1 VKRRSLFAVGG
12 VVALSA
18 WLSAP
23 AATAGPRP
31 AGLQTLVH
39 NVVAGIG
46 LLGNQ
51 AAAANAPMQVAVALQ
66 RPDPAGEL
74 AFYRAAYDPASP
86 GYHHF
91 LTPSQFQ
98 DRFGVSQA
106 TYNRTVSWL
115 QAGGLTIDTSSGS
128 RDYVSAT
135 GTVAQ
140 VQRRFSTSIRRYTAG
155 ATTFLANS
163 LAPKVPS
170 DLPVLSVLGLNTFQR
185 FSTPARAGGTPQ
197 AGLPNIFL
205 TTPQAL
211 WSVYEQPANVTG
223 KGQRVA
229 VFGNGDTKGT
239 ITDLRLFEA
248 KFNLPKVPVTVQNVG
263 KGPFDDTSG
272 AIEWNID
279 TQAITGMAPDAAEL
293 KLYFSSTLVDADV
306 AQSFSAWANDP
317 NGPAQ
322 ADASFGECERS
333 PLDPLF
339 LALAPI
345 DISQNPKANL
355 GLALGNNLEPVS
367 DQILRQAT
375 LEGRTLFSSTGDT
388 GGSCPVVVLGPVIG
402 AGNGVLNQI
411 LPLQNYPAASPYAVG
426 VGGTVLYTTGTS
438 PDHRFLEYGW
448 PFGGGGPSPFITA
461 PAYQQGVS
469 GLNSPC
475 LVDPKGNA
483 TNTGQLCRGV
493 PDVAAQSGD
502 VLSNGYAIVAG
513 GKDSI
518 GGGTSLSSPLWA
530 GMWARVNSSSTG
542 GYGFANETL
551 YRLGKNNATRAR
563 DFYDIVL
570 GTNVQRLALPGWDY
584 VTGWGS
590 PSLTNLI
597 QDAAH

>member
-1 VKRRSLFAVGG
+1 LAVGG
-12 VVALSA
+12 AIALSA
-18 WLSAP
+18 WLTALTAP
-23 AATAGPRP
+23 AATAGSPP

-39 NVVAGIG
+39 NVMAGIG

-51 AAAANAPMQVAVALQ
+51 AADPSASMHVAVALQ

-74 AFYRAAYDPASP
+74 AFYRAAYDPSSP
-86 GYHHF
+86 SYRHF

-106 TYNRTVSWL
+106 TYDRTVNWL
-115 QAGGLTIDTSSGS
+115 RAGGLTVDTSTGS
-128 RDYVSAT
+128 RDYVSAD

-140 VQRRFSTSIRRYTAG
+140 VQRRFSTSIRGYAAG
-155 ATTFLANS
+155 TTTFLANS
-163 LAPKVPS
+163 VAPKVPG

-185 FSTPARAGGTPQ
+185 FSTPARTRPAGGVPQ

-205 TTPQAL
+205 TTPQSL
-211 WSVYEQPANVTG
+211 WSIYDQPAGVTG
-223 KGQRVA
+223 RGQRVA
-229 VFGNGDTKGT
+229 VFGNGDTTGT
-239 ITDLRLFEA
+239 ITDLRVFET

-263 KGPFDDTSG
+263 KGPFDDKSG
-272 AIEWNID
+272 QIEWDID
-279 TQAITGMAPDAAEL
+279 TQATTGMAPDVAEL
-293 KLYFSSTLVDADV
+293 KLYFGATLVDADV
-306 AQSFSAWANDP
+306 ANTFSAWANDP

-355 GLALGNNLEPVS
+355 GLALGNNLEPVG
-367 DQILRQAT
+367 DQILRQET

-388 GGSCPVVVLGPVIG
+388 GGSCPVVVLGPAIG
-402 AGNGVLNQI
+402 AGNGILNQV

-426 VGGTVLYTTGTS
+426 VGGTVLYTTGTT

-461 PAYQQGVS
+461 PAYQEGVS

-475 LVDPKGNA
+475 LVDPKGNP

-502 VLSNGYAIVAG
+502 VVSNGYAIVAG

-530 GMWARVNSSSTG
+530 GMWARVNSSAPG

-570 GTNVQRLALPGWDY
+570 GTNGQRLALPGWDY
-584 VTGWGS
+584 VTGWGA
-590 PSLTNLI
+590 PSLANLI